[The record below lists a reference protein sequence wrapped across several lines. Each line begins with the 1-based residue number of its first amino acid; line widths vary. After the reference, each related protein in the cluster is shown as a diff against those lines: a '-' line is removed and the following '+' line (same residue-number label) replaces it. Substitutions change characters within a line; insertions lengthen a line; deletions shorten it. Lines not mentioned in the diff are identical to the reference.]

1 MLTLSEP
8 LDEIEQAFSG
18 GGVTLRKWFVRS
30 FMLLLVLTAY
40 GGTAVGGRIIEAAE
54 ATESEC
60 ESLVHQELANARQ
73 ASDIPSRHRECRHG
87 EIRRDRSQSGFRCR
101 ARLEFAN
108 KHFKFHEGSSPSAP
122 PRAPPVLS

>member
-1 MLTLSEP
+1 MLTRLEP

-30 FMLLLVLTAY
+30 FMLLLVLAAY
-40 GGTAVGGRIIEAAE
+40 GGSTVGGRIIEAAE

-60 ESLVHQELANARQ
+60 ESVVHQELANARQ
-73 ASDIPSRHRECRHG
+73 ASDIQSRHRECRHG
-87 EIRRDRSQSGFRCR
+87 EIRRDSSQSRVRCR
-101 ARLEFAN
+101 ARLGFA
-108 KHFKFHEGSSPSAP
+108 KTDFKLHEGSSPSSP